1 MDERKQSAFVN
12 RKESSLLV
20 LSTKAEY
27 SLLALIELAD
37 RYLVA
42 EPITMNEIAKKQP
55 IPERYLEQI
64 CTILRRGGLIQ
75 SFRGAKGGYLLAR
88 DPWQI
93 TVLEVVE
100 LVEGER
106 LQRDSVEDSTIERD
120 LIYEVWREAKLVAE
134 DILRNVTLQE
144 LWQRRDQYRQDS
156 PMYYI

>member
-120 LIYEVWREAKLVAE
+120 LIYEVWREAKLVVE